1 LSAEIKQSKSLLR
14 NALSKIASD
23 KLSLTALIIVVIYFL
38 VAILTAAGFL
48 AADWGKEVGGSY
60 MAPSSISFFG
70 TDIFGR
76 SVLQKVIKATET
88 AVVIGVVVSLISI
101 VIGTTLGMIAGY
113 FGGFIDEIIV
123 WFYTTFSSI
132 PGVMLLVAIAFILG
146 KGTTTVFLS
155 LGLTSWV
162 GLCRIVRAEVMKHKE
177 REYIHAANAI
187 GATHSRKLLKHILPN
202 ISHLLIINFTQTF
215 DSAVKAEVVLS
226 FLGLGVV
233 GRPSWGTMID
243 DSKLELARGVWWQLA
258 AATLAMF
265 LIVLAFN
272 ILGDALRDALDPKL
286 KGK

>member
-1 LSAEIKQSKSLLR
+1 VSTEIKQSKSLLH
-14 NALSKIASD
+14 NAILKIING
-23 KLSLTALIIVVIYFL
+23 KLSFIALIIVAIYFL
-38 VAILTAAGFL
+38 IALLTASNLL
-48 AADWGKEVGGSY
+48 ATNWGVEIGESY
-60 MAPSSISFFG
+60 MAPSSISYFG

-76 SVLQKVIKATET
+76 SVLLKTIKATET
-88 AVVIGVVVSLISI
+88 AVVIGIVVSMISI
-101 VIGTTLGMIAGY
+101 VIGTTVGMIAGY
-113 FGGFIDEIIV
+113 FGGIVDELIV
-123 WFYTTFSSI
+123 WFYTTLSSI
-132 PGVMLLVAIAFILG
+132 PYIMLLVAIAFILG

-187 GATHSRKLLKHILPN
+187 GATHPQKLWKHILPN

-215 DSAVKAEVVLS
+215 DSAIKAEVVLS

-265 LIVLAFN
+265 IIVLAFN
-272 ILGDALRDALDPKL
+272 ILGDALRDALDPKF

>member
-1 LSAEIKQSKSLLR
+1 MNKEIKSKTLFH
-14 NALSKIASD
+14 NALIKIISE
-23 KLSLTALIIVVIYFL
+23 KLSLIALIIVALYFS
-38 VAILTAAGFL
+38 VALLTSMGILAEN
-48 AADWGKEVGGSY
+48 WGKEIGTSY
-60 MAPSSISFFG
+60 MAPSAQAFMG

-76 SVLQKVIKATET
+76 SVVLKTIKATET
-88 AVVIGVVVSLISI
+88 AVVIGIVVSMISI
-101 VIGTTLGMIAGY
+101 FIGTTLGMLAGY
-113 FGGFIDEIIV
+113 FGGIIDEIIV

-177 REYIHAANAI
+177 REYLHAANAI
-187 GATHSRKLLKHILPN
+187 GATHQRKMIKHILPN

-215 DSAVKAEVVLS
+215 DSAIKAEVVLS

-243 DSKLELARGVWWQLA
+243 DSKLELSRGVWWQLA
-258 AATLAMF
+258 SATLAMF

>member
-1 LSAEIKQSKSLLR
+1 
-14 NALSKIASD
+14 
-23 KLSLTALIIVVIYFL
+23 
-38 VAILTAAGFL
+38 
-48 AADWGKEVGGSY
+48 
-60 MAPSSISFFG
+60 
-70 TDIFGR
+70 
-76 SVLQKVIKATET
+76 
-88 AVVIGVVVSLISI
+88 
-101 VIGTTLGMIAGY
+101 
-113 FGGFIDEIIV
+113 
-123 WFYTTFSSI
+123 
-132 PGVMLLVAIAFILG
+132 MLLVAIAFILG
-146 KGTTTVFLS
+146 KGTSTVFLS

-187 GATHSRKLLKHILPN
+187 GATHSQKLIKHILPN

-215 DSAVKAEVVLS
+215 DSAIKAEVVLS

-258 AATLAMF
+258 AATMAMF
-265 LIVLAFN
+265 FIVLAFN